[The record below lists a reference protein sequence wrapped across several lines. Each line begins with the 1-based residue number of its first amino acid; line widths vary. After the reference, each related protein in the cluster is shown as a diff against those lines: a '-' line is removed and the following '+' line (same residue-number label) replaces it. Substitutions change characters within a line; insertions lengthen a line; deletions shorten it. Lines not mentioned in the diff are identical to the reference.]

1 MMSSV
6 KGYRAVVTGANGF
19 IGANL
24 VRALLKSQAEVICVT
39 RSGADLWRIADIQND
54 VRIVTHDLGEGVSD
68 TTKHEVGHADIVYH
82 LAAAGVDQTGSDS
95 GSIVNANVGGTLEL
109 LGASVEWG
117 VERFIYCGSCFEYG
131 SGDRLSE
138 DDIPNPMNQ
147 YAASKSAAWI
157 FSRAF
162 AEQHG
167 LDVVSLRPF
176 TVYGPFE
183 GSFRLVPQTISNAL
197 QGVSIPLTLGEQ
209 ERDFVYVDDL
219 TEAFLMAA
227 QNKNV
232 TGETFNICTGIATS
246 VRSMVAMI
254 LQITG
259 SESQPLFGS
268 VPYRES
274 ELWNLSG
281 NPAKA
286 AQLLGWTPSHSVNE
300 GIRATLNWLANSSDE
315 IKRNY
320 YGNW

>member
-1 MMSSV
+1 M
-6 KGYRAVVTGANGF
+6 TGANGF
-19 IGANL
+19 VGANL
-24 VRALLKSQAEVICVT
+24 VRALLESQAEVICVT
-39 RSGADLWRIADIQND
+39 RSGADLWRIVDIQKD
-54 VRIVTHDLGEGVSD
+54 VSIVTHDLGYGISD
-68 TTKHEVGHADIVYH
+68 TTKREVGHADIVYH
-82 LAAAGVDQTGSDS
+82 LAAAGVDQTFSDS
-95 GSIVNANVGGTLEL
+95 ASIVSANVGGTLEL
-109 LGASVEWG
+109 LDAAVEWG

-138 DDIPNPMNQ
+138 DAIPNPTNQ

-162 AEQHG
+162 ARQHG

-197 QGVSIPLTLGEQ
+197 EGVSIPLTLGEQ

-219 TEAFLMAA
+219 TEAFLRAV
-227 QNKNV
+227 QSKNLA
-232 TGETFNICTGIATS
+232 GEALNICTGIATS
-246 VRSMVAMI
+246 VRSMVTKI
-254 LQITG
+254 LEITG

-281 NPAKA
+281 NPEKA
-286 AQLLGWTPSHSVNE
+286 ERLLGWMPSHSVDE
-300 GIRATLNWLANSSDE
+300 GIRQTLDWLANSTDE
-315 IKRNY
+315 VKHNY
-320 YGNW
+320 YGN